1 MLDDL
6 ALFVAIVEAGS
17 LHAAA
22 VKEDLPAATVTRRLQ
37 KLEGQ
42 LGYRLL
48 NRSARRLQPTAEGWQ
63 YYEQCRPLVHALRQA
78 TQQLDASLSAVSGC
92 IRVLAPV
99 NFASGLLTPAWVS
112 FMQQYPDIRL
122 ELELSN
128 LLQDL
133 VSSGADLAIRV
144 GALDDSSLM
153 QRRLG
158 SAALVM
164 VAAPAYLARAG
175 VPRDLQELAL
185 HQLIVAEPLRTW
197 RLRRPGDG
205 AEMLIEPQARLRVNE
220 MRLAVEMADAGIGIL
235 LCPLLQCRDE
245 VARGSLVRVLPDW
258 MPQPRHVYAVWTQR
272 RYLPAR
278 VRVLLEHLA
287 AFAADNP
294 LLNAALLRHEAV
306 LSSPSPL

>member
-6 ALFVAIVEAGS
+6 ALFVTIVEEGS
-17 LHAAA
+17 LNAAA
-22 VKEDLPAATVTRRLQ
+22 VREQVPAATVTRRLQ
-37 KLEGQ
+37 KLESA

-63 YYEQCRPLVHALRQA
+63 YYERCRPLVRALRQA
-78 TQQLDASLSAVSGC
+78 TAQLDASLSDISGT

-99 NFASGLLTPAWVS
+99 NFASGLLTPAWTS
-112 FMQQYPDIRL
+112 FMQQYPDIKL

-128 LLQDL
+128 RLQDL
-133 VSSGADLAIRV
+133 VASGADLAIRV
-144 GALDDSSLM
+144 GSLDDSSLM

-164 VAAPAYLARAG
+164 VAAPSYLARAG
-175 VPRDLQELAL
+175 TPDDPAQLAR
-185 HQLIVAEPLRTW
+185 HELIVAEPLRTW

-205 AEMLIEPQARLRVNE
+205 AEVVVQPQARIRVNE
-220 MRLAVEMADAGIGIL
+220 MRLAVEMAHAGLGIL
-235 LCPLLQCRDE
+235 LCPLLQSRHE
-245 VARGSLVRVLPDW
+245 VADGSLVRVLPQW
-258 MPQPRHVYAVWTQR
+258 MPEPRHVYAVWTQR

-287 AFAADNP
+287 DFAAASP
-294 LLNAALLRHEAV
+294 LLQQ
-306 LSSPSPL
+306 

>member
-6 ALFVAIVEAGS
+6 ALFVTIVEEGS
-17 LHAAA
+17 LNAAA
-22 VKEDLPAATVTRRLQ
+22 ARENLPPATVTRRLQ
-37 KLEGQ
+37 KLEGE

-63 YYEQCRPLVHALRQA
+63 YYERCRPLVRALRQA
-78 TQQLDASLSAVSGC
+78 TQQLDASLSDISGT

-99 NFASGLLTPAWVS
+99 NFASGLLTPAWAS
-112 FMQQYPDIRL
+112 FMHRYPDIKL

-128 LLQDL
+128 RLQDL
-133 VSSGADLAIRV
+133 VASGADLAIRV

-164 VAAPAYLARAG
+164 VAAPSYLARAG
-175 VPRDLQELAL
+175 IPEDPSQLDQHE
-185 HQLIVAEPLRTW
+185 LIVAEPLRTW
-197 RLRRPGDG
+197 RLRRPDDG
-205 AEMLIEPQARLRVNE
+205 AEVVMQPQARIRVNE
-220 MRLAVEMADAGIGIL
+220 MRLAVEMAHAGLGIL
-235 LCPLLQCRDE
+235 LCPLLQSRIE
-245 VARGSLVRVLPDW
+245 VADGSLVRVLPDW
-258 MPQPRHVYAVWTQR
+258 MPPPRHVYAVWTQR

-287 AFAADNP
+287 EFAAASP
-294 LLNAALLRHEAV
+294 LLQE
-306 LSSPSPL
+306 

>member
-17 LHAAA
+17 LNAAA
-22 VKEDLPAATVTRRLQ
+22 AAEELPAATVTRRLQ
-37 KLEGQ
+37 KLESQ

-48 NRSARRLQPTAEGWQ
+48 NRSARRMQPTAEGWQ

-78 TQQLDASLSAVSGC
+78 TRQLDASLSAVSGS

-112 FMQQYPDIRL
+112 FMRQYPEIRL
-122 ELELSN
+122 ELELSTR
-128 LLQDL
+128 LQDM

-144 GALDDSSLM
+144 GSLDDSSLM

-175 VPRDLQELAL
+175 VPQDLASLEQHE
-185 HQLIVAEPLRTW
+185 LIVAEPLRTW

-205 AEMLIEPQARLRVNE
+205 AEMVLQPQARLRVNE
-220 MRLAVEMADAGIGIL
+220 MRLAVEMAEAGIGVL
-235 LCPLLQCRDE
+235 LCPLLQCREE
-245 VARGSLVRVLPDW
+245 VADGRLVRVLPDW

-287 AFAADNP
+287 QFAENCPA
-294 LLNAALLRHEAV
+294 LNEPA
-306 LSSPSPL
+306 

>member
-6 ALFVAIVEAGS
+6 ALFVTIVEEGS
-17 LHAAA
+17 LNAAA
-22 VKEDLPAATVTRRLQ
+22 VRENLPPATVTRRLQ
-37 KLEGQ
+37 KLEGE

-63 YYEQCRPLVHALRQA
+63 YYERCRPLVRALRQA
-78 TQQLDASLSAVSGC
+78 TAQLDASLSDISGT

-99 NFASGLLTPAWVS
+99 NFASGLLTPAWSS
-112 FMQQYPDIRL
+112 FLHRYPDIKL

-128 LLQDL
+128 RLQDL
-133 VSSGADLAIRV
+133 VASGADLAIRV
-144 GALDDSSLM
+144 GSLDDSSLM

-158 SAALVM
+158 SASLVM
-164 VAAPAYLARAG
+164 VAAPSYLAQAG
-175 VPRDLQELAL
+175 VPTDPGQLDQ

-205 AEMLIEPQARLRVNE
+205 AEVVFQPQARIRVNE
-220 MRLAVEMADAGIGIL
+220 MRLAVEMAHAGLGIL
-235 LCPLLQCRDE
+235 LCPLLQSRIE
-245 VARGSLVRVLPDW
+245 VADGSLVRVLPDW

-287 AFAADNP
+287 DFAAASP
-294 LLNAALLRHEAV
+294 LLQE
-306 LSSPSPL
+306 

>member
-6 ALFVAIVEAGS
+6 ALFVTIVEEGS
-17 LHAAA
+17 LNAAA
-22 VKEDLPAATVTRRLQ
+22 IRENLPPATVTRRLQ
-37 KLEGQ
+37 KLEGE

-63 YYEQCRPLVHALRQA
+63 YYERCRPLVRALRQA
-78 TQQLDASLSAVSGC
+78 TQQLDASLSDISGT

-99 NFASGLLTPAWVS
+99 NFASGLLTPAWAS
-112 FMQQYPDIRL
+112 FMHQYPDIRL

-128 LLQDL
+128 RLQDL
-133 VSSGADLAIRV
+133 VASGADLAIRV

-158 SAALVM
+158 SAGLVM
-164 VAAPAYLARAG
+164 VAAPSYLARAG
-175 VPRDLQELAL
+175 VPQDPSQLAQ
-185 HQLIVAEPLRTW
+185 HELIVAEPLRTW

-205 AEMLIEPQARLRVNE
+205 AEVVISPQAQARLRVNE
-220 MRLAVEMADAGIGIL
+220 MRLAVEMAHAGLGIL
-235 LCPLLQCRDE
+235 LCPLLQSRLE
-245 VARGSLVRVLPDW
+245 VADGSLVQVLPEW
-258 MPQPRHVYAVWTQR
+258 MPEPRHVYAVWTQR

-287 AFAADNP
+287 EFAASSP
-294 LLNAALLRHEAV
+294 LLQQ
-306 LSSPSPL
+306 

>member
-6 ALFVAIVEAGS
+6 ALFVTIVDAGS

-22 VKEDLPAATVTRRLQ
+22 VREDLPAATVTRRLQ
-37 KLEGQ
+37 KLESE

-63 YYEQCRPLVHALRQA
+63 YYEQCRPLVHALRHA
-78 TQQLDASLSAVSGC
+78 TQQLDASLAAVSGA

-112 FMQQYPDIRL
+112 FMQQYPDITL

-128 LLQDL
+128 RLQDL
-133 VSSGADLAIRV
+133 VTSGADLAIRV
-144 GALDDSSLM
+144 GSLDDSSLM

-158 SAALVM
+158 SAGLVM
-164 VAAPAYLARAG
+164 VASPAYLSKAG
-175 VPRDLQELAL
+175 TPQDLADLERHA
-185 HQLIVAEPLRTW
+185 LIVAEPLRTW

-205 AEMLIEPQARLRVNE
+205 VEMVIQPQARMRVNE
-220 MRLAVEMADAGIGIL
+220 MRLAVEMAEGGIGIL
-235 LCPLLQCRDE
+235 LCPLLQCRQE
-245 VARGSLVRVLPDW
+245 VAEGRLARVLPDW

-287 AFAADNP
+287 AFAQDNP
-294 LLNAALLRHEAV
+294 LLSDED
-306 LSSPSPL
+306 LSG

>member
-6 ALFVAIVEAGS
+6 ALFVTIVEEGS
-17 LHAAA
+17 LTAAA
-22 VKEDLPAATVTRRLQ
+22 TRENLPPATVTRRLQ
-37 KLEGQ
+37 KLEGE

-63 YYEQCRPLVHALRQA
+63 YYERCRPLVRALRQA
-78 TQQLDASLSAVSGC
+78 TQQLDASLSDISGT

-99 NFASGLLTPAWVS
+99 NFASGLLTPAWAS
-112 FMQQYPDIRL
+112 FLLQYPDIKL

-128 LLQDL
+128 RLQDL
-133 VSSGADLAIRV
+133 VASGADLAIRV

-164 VAAPAYLARAG
+164 VAAPSYLAHAG
-175 VPRDLQELAL
+175 VPQDPTDLDRHA
-185 HQLIVAEPLRTW
+185 LIVAEPLRTW
-197 RLRRPGDG
+197 RLHRPGDG
-205 AEMLIEPQARLRVNE
+205 VEVVIQPQARIRVNE
-220 MRLAVEMADAGIGIL
+220 MRLAVEMAHAGLGIL
-235 LCPLLQCRDE
+235 LCPLLQSRLE
-245 VARGSLVRVLPDW
+245 VADGSLVRVLPDW
-258 MPQPRHVYAVWTQR
+258 MPPPRHVYAVWTQR

-287 AFAADNP
+287 DFAAASP
-294 LLNAALLRHEAV
+294 LLQE
-306 LSSPSPL
+306 

>member
-17 LHAAA
+17 LNAAA
-22 VKEDLPAATVTRRLQ
+22 AQQELPAATVTRRLQ
-37 KLEGQ
+37 KLERQ

-78 TQQLDASLSAVSGC
+78 TRQLDASLSAVSGT

-112 FMQQYPDIRL
+112 FMQQYPEIRL

-128 LLQDL
+128 RLQDL
-133 VSSGADLAIRV
+133 VTSGADLAIRV

-158 SAALVM
+158 SAGLVM
-164 VAAPAYLARAG
+164 VAAPSYLARAG
-175 VPRDLQELAL
+175 VPQDLASLAQ
-185 HQLIVAEPLRTW
+185 HELIVAEPLRTW

-205 AEMLIEPQARLRVNE
+205 AEMVLQPQARLRVNE
-220 MRLAVEMADAGIGIL
+220 MRLAVEMAQAGIGVL
-235 LCPLLQCRDE
+235 LCPMLQCRDE
-245 VARGSLVRVLPDW
+245 VADGRLVRVLPDW

-287 AFAADNP
+287 AFAEKTP
-294 LLNAALLRHEAV
+294 LLNDPA
-306 LSSPSPL
+306 

>member
-6 ALFVAIVEAGS
+6 ALFVTIVDAGS

-22 VKEDLPAATVTRRLQ
+22 VREELPAATVTRRLQ
-37 KLEGQ
+37 KLESE

-63 YYEQCRPLVHALRQA
+63 YYEQCRPLVHALRHA
-78 TQQLDASLSAVSGC
+78 TQQLDASLSAVSGA

-112 FMQQYPDIRL
+112 FMQQYPDITL

-128 LLQDL
+128 RLQDL
-133 VSSGADLAIRV
+133 VTSGADLAIRV
-144 GALDDSSLM
+144 GSLDDSSLM

-158 SAALVM
+158 SAGLVM
-164 VAAPAYLARAG
+164 VASPAYLARAG
-175 VPRDLQELAL
+175 TPQDLDELEHHA
-185 HQLIVAEPLRTW
+185 LIVAEPLRSW

-205 AEMLIEPQARLRVNE
+205 VEMVIQPQARLRVNE
-220 MRLAVEMADAGIGIL
+220 MRLAVEMAEGGIGIL
-235 LCPLLQCRDE
+235 LCPLLQCRQE
-245 VARGSLVRVLPDW
+245 VADGRLLRVLPDW

-272 RYLPAR
+272 SYLPAR
-278 VRVLLEHLA
+278 VRVLLEHLS
-287 AFAADNP
+287 AFARDNP
-294 LLNAALLRHEAV
+294 LLADEEPAAL
-306 LSSPSPL
+306 

>member
-1 MLDDL
+1 
-6 ALFVAIVEAGS
+6 
-17 LHAAA
+17 
-22 VKEDLPAATVTRRLQ
+22 
-37 KLEGQ
+37 
-42 LGYRLL
+42 
-48 NRSARRLQPTAEGWQ
+48 
-63 YYEQCRPLVHALRQA
+63 
-78 TQQLDASLSAVSGC
+78 
-92 IRVLAPV
+92 
-99 NFASGLLTPAWVS
+99 LTPAWVS

-133 VSSGADLAIRV
+133 VGSGADLAIRV

-175 VPRDLQELAL
+175 VPRDLQELEK
-185 HQLIVAEPLRTW
+185 HELIVAEPLRSW

-205 AEMLIEPQARLRVNE
+205 ADMVIAPQARLRVNE

-272 RYLPAR
+272 RY
-278 VRVLLEHLA
+278 
-287 AFAADNP
+287 
-294 LLNAALLRHEAV
+294 
-306 LSSPSPL
+306 

>member
-6 ALFVAIVEAGS
+6 ALFVTIVEEGS
-17 LHAAA
+17 LNAAA
-22 VKEDLPAATVTRRLQ
+22 VREHLPPATVTRRLQ
-37 KLEGQ
+37 KLEGE

-63 YYEQCRPLVHALRQA
+63 YYERCRPLVQALRQA
-78 TQQLDASLSAVSGC
+78 TAQLDASLSDISGT

-99 NFASGLLTPAWVS
+99 NFASGLLTPAWAS
-112 FMQQYPDIRL
+112 FLHQYPDIKL

-128 LLQDL
+128 RLQDL
-133 VSSGADLAIRV
+133 VASGADLAIRV
-144 GALDDSSLM
+144 GSLDDSSLM

-158 SAALVM
+158 SASLVM
-164 VAAPAYLARAG
+164 VAAPSYLARAG
-175 VPRDLQELAL
+175 VPADPGQLDQ

-197 RLRRPGDG
+197 RLRRPGAG
-205 AEMLIEPQARLRVNE
+205 AEVVFQPQARIRVNE
-220 MRLAVEMADAGIGIL
+220 MRLAVEMAHAGLGIL
-235 LCPLLQCRDE
+235 LCPLLQSRIE
-245 VARGSLVRVLPDW
+245 VADGSLVRVLPDW

-287 AFAADNP
+287 DFAAASP
-294 LLNAALLRHEAV
+294 LLQE
-306 LSSPSPL
+306 

>member
-6 ALFVAIVEAGS
+6 ALFVTIVEEGS
-17 LHAAA
+17 LTAAA
-22 VKEDLPAATVTRRLQ
+22 TRENLPPATVTRRLQ
-37 KLEGQ
+37 KLEGE

-63 YYEQCRPLVHALRQA
+63 YYERCRPLVRALRQA
-78 TQQLDASLSAVSGC
+78 TQQLDASLSDISGT

-99 NFASGLLTPAWVS
+99 NFASGLLTPAWAS
-112 FMQQYPDIRL
+112 FLHQYPDIKL

-128 LLQDL
+128 RLQDL
-133 VSSGADLAIRV
+133 VASGADLAIRV

-164 VAAPAYLARAG
+164 VAAPSYLAHAG
-175 VPRDLQELAL
+175 VPQDPTDLDRHA
-185 HQLIVAEPLRTW
+185 LIVAEPLRTW
-197 RLRRPGDG
+197 RLHRPGDG
-205 AEMLIEPQARLRVNE
+205 VEVVIQPQARIRVNE
-220 MRLAVEMADAGIGIL
+220 MRLAVEMAHAGLGIL
-235 LCPLLQCRDE
+235 LCPLLQSRLE
-245 VARGSLVRVLPDW
+245 VADGSLVRVLPDW
-258 MPQPRHVYAVWTQR
+258 MPPPRHVYAVWTQR

-287 AFAADNP
+287 DFAAASP
-294 LLNAALLRHEAV
+294 LLQE
-306 LSSPSPL
+306 

>member
-6 ALFVAIVEAGS
+6 ALFVSIVDAGS

-22 VKEDLPAATVTRRLQ
+22 VRANLPPATVTRRLQ
-37 KLEGQ
+37 KLESE

-63 YYEQCRPLVHALRQA
+63 YYEQCRPLVHALRHA
-78 TQQLDASLSAVSGC
+78 TQQLDASLSAVSGA

-112 FMQQYPDIRL
+112 FMQQYPDITL

-128 LLQDL
+128 RLQDM
-133 VSSGADLAIRV
+133 VTSGADLAIRV
-144 GALDDSSLM
+144 GSLDDSSLM
-153 QRRLG
+153 QGRLG
-158 SAALVM
+158 SAGLVM

-175 VPRDLQELAL
+175 VPQDLADLERHA
-185 HQLIVAEPLRTW
+185 LIVAEPLRTW

-205 AEMLIEPQARLRVNE
+205 VEMVIQPQARMRVNE
-220 MRLAVEMADAGIGIL
+220 MRLAVQMAEGGVGIL
-235 LCPLLQCRDE
+235 LCPLLQCRQE
-245 VARGSLVRVLPDW
+245 VADGRLLRVLPDW

-278 VRVLLEHLA
+278 VRVLLEHLS
-287 AFAADNP
+287 AFAQQCP
-294 LLNAALLRHEAV
+294 LLNDDGGGQVA
-306 LSSPSPL
+306 

>member
-6 ALFVAIVEAGS
+6 ALFVTIVEEGS
-17 LHAAA
+17 LTAAA
-22 VKEDLPAATVTRRLQ
+22 TRENLPPATVTRRLQ
-37 KLEGQ
+37 KLEGE

-63 YYEQCRPLVHALRQA
+63 YYERCRPLVRALRQA
-78 TQQLDASLSAVSGC
+78 TQQLDASLSDISGT

-99 NFASGLLTPAWVS
+99 NFASGLLTPAWAS
-112 FMQQYPDIRL
+112 FLHQYPDIRL

-128 LLQDL
+128 RLQDL
-133 VSSGADLAIRV
+133 VASGADLAIRV

-164 VAAPAYLARAG
+164 VAAPSYLAHAG
-175 VPRDLQELAL
+175 VPQDPTDLDRHA
-185 HQLIVAEPLRTW
+185 LIVAEPLRTW
-197 RLRRPGDG
+197 RLHRPDNGV
-205 AEMLIEPQARLRVNE
+205 EVVLQPQARIRVNE
-220 MRLAVEMADAGIGIL
+220 MRLAVEMAHAGLGIL
-235 LCPLLQCRDE
+235 LCPLLQSRLE
-245 VARGSLVRVLPDW
+245 VADGSLVRVLPEW
-258 MPQPRHVYAVWTQR
+258 MPPPRHVYAVWTQR

-287 AFAADNP
+287 DFAAASP
-294 LLNAALLRHEAV
+294 LLQE
-306 LSSPSPL
+306 

>member
-6 ALFVAIVEAGS
+6 ALFVTIVDAGS

-22 VKEDLPAATVTRRLQ
+22 VREDLPAATVTRRLQ
-37 KLEGQ
+37 KLESE

-63 YYEQCRPLVHALRQA
+63 YYEQCRPLVHALRHA
-78 TQQLDASLSAVSGC
+78 TQQLDASLSAVSGA

-112 FMQQYPDIRL
+112 FMQQYPDITL

-128 LLQDL
+128 RLQDL
-133 VSSGADLAIRV
+133 VTSGADLAIRV
-144 GALDDSSLM
+144 GSLDDSSLM

-158 SAALVM
+158 SAGLVM
-164 VAAPAYLARAG
+164 VASPAYLAKAG
-175 VPRDLQELAL
+175 TPQDLAELERHA
-185 HQLIVAEPLRTW
+185 LIVAEPLRTW

-205 AEMLIEPQARLRVNE
+205 VEMVIQPQARMRVNE
-220 MRLAVEMADAGIGIL
+220 MRLAVEMAEGGIGIL
-235 LCPLLQCRDE
+235 LCPLLQCRQE
-245 VARGSLVRVLPDW
+245 LAEGRLARVLPDW

-287 AFAADNP
+287 AFAQDNP
-294 LLNAALLRHEAV
+294 LLSDED
-306 LSSPSPL
+306 LSG

>member
-37 KLEGQ
+37 KLESQ

-78 TQQLDASLSAVSGC
+78 TQQLDASLSAVSGS

-112 FMQQYPDIRL
+112 FMRQYPDIRL

-128 LLQDL
+128 L
-133 VSSGADLAIRV
+133 
-144 GALDDSSLM
+144 
-153 QRRLG
+153 RRDPHGHAQLRRRR
-158 SAALVM
+158 A
-164 VAAPAYLARAG
+164 VAA
-175 VPRDLQELAL
+175 
-185 HQLIVAEPLRTW
+185 
-197 RLRRPGDG
+197 
-205 AEMLIEPQARLRVNE
+205 
-220 MRLAVEMADAGIGIL
+220 
-235 LCPLLQCRDE
+235 
-245 VARGSLVRVLPDW
+245 
-258 MPQPRHVYAVWTQR
+258 
-272 RYLPAR
+272 
-278 VRVLLEHLA
+278 
-287 AFAADNP
+287 
-294 LLNAALLRHEAV
+294 
-306 LSSPSPL
+306 